1 MIDWLQKQGD
11 YTANGLTK
19 VERADLES
27 LRREVRRYREID
39 ELNEKNKVESKSP
52 EVSVYLK
59 LLMCDQDDEDE
70 EDEEGDTVPD
80 TVFEKSASKN
90 KTPFRSSVS
99 AEVYGQFN
107 KKGNFKPRVI
117 PKSESQIQRIKTRI
131 LTSFLFCNLDA
142 EPLNVVI
149 NAMEEMHY
157 KLVSYSLYY

>member
-59 LLMCDQDDEDE
+59 LLMCD
-70 EDEEGDTVPD
+70 
-80 TVFEKSASKN
+80 
-90 KTPFRSSVS
+90 
-99 AEVYGQFN
+99 
-107 KKGNFKPRVI
+107 
-117 PKSESQIQRIKTRI
+117 
-131 LTSFLFCNLDA
+131 
-142 EPLNVVI
+142 
-149 NAMEEMHY
+149 
-157 KLVSYSLYY
+157 